1 LDFHAIVAKSALML
15 LRRPAVL
22 LSVILLALAGL
33 GGALIAQMESGERG
47 ILPIDSSGTLEITGI
62 KVDVGGKDSD
72 SARYAGWRIA
82 QREGFKAL
90 WAKMNKRPASQAP
103 ILSDPVLDTLV
114 SSIVVEQEQIGPNRY
129 IATLGVLFD
138 RARAG
143 ELLGVAGSVR
153 RSAPMLLI
161 PIMVSSGTAT
171 SVELRNPWQRAWA
184 QFRTSNSPIDYV
196 RVSGLGVDPLLV
208 NAAQT
213 RRPGRGWWR
222 NVLDLYGAA
231 NVLVAE
237 ARLQRLYPGGPVKG
251 EFVGYFGPDAE
262 PLGGFELTA
271 RNSQDLPRMMSEAVQ
286 RMDDLFAQ
294 AHAVGIVRGDPDL
307 IIQPPPA
314 VAEEQV
320 EDIVAPTVIAPTV
333 VQVLVIERGDAAA
346 VAQSVA
352 QIRGLSGVVWV
363 TQAALPN
370 GNANLAVNFRG
381 DATAL
386 GSALSSRGWAVTNRG
401 GVLYVTRGAAPVV
414 APAPPPGQVQ

>member
-1 LDFHAIVAKSALML
+1 ML

-22 LSVILLALAGL
+22 LSALFLVLAGL
-33 GGALIAQMESGERG
+33 GGALVAQMESGERG

-62 KVDVGGKDSD
+62 KVDVGGKDAD
-72 SARYAGWRIA
+72 TARYAGWRMA

-90 WAKMNKRPASQAP
+90 WAQTTKRPISQAP
-103 ILSDPVLDTLV
+103 NLTDSVLDGLV
-114 SSIVVEQEQIGPNRY
+114 SSIVVENEQIGPNRY

-138 RARAG
+138 RARSA
-143 ELLGVAGSVR
+143 ELLGVAGEIR

-161 PIMVSSGTAT
+161 PVMISGGTPT

-184 QFRTSNSPIDYV
+184 QFRTSQSPIDYV

-231 NVLVAE
+231 NILVAE
-237 ARLQRLYPGGPVKG
+237 VRVDRLYPGGPAKAQ
-251 EFVGYFGPDAE
+251 FVGRFGPDGTI
-262 PLGGFELTA
+262 LGSFELVA
-271 RNSQDLPRMMSEAVQ
+271 RNSNDLPRMMSEGV
-286 RMDDLFAQ
+286 RKMDELFVQ
-294 AHAVGIVRGDPDL
+294 AHSAGLVRGDPDL
-307 IIQPPPA
+307 IIQPPPPEEVELVEEAGPA
-314 VAEEQV
+314 VALV
-320 EDIVAPTVIAPTV
+320 PATV
-333 VQVLVIERGDAAA
+333 VQVLVIEKGDANA

-352 QIRGLSGVVWV
+352 QIRGLAGVVWV

-370 GNANLAVNFRG
+370 GNANLSVNFRG
-381 DATAL
+381 DATSL

-401 GVLYVTRGAAPVV
+401 GVLYVTRGAAPGV
-414 APAPPPGQVQ
+414 APAPSPAQP

>member
-1 LDFHAIVAKSALML
+1 ML
-15 LRRPAVL
+15 FRRPAVL
-22 LSVILLALAGL
+22 LIAAFLALAGL

-62 KVDVGGKDSD
+62 KVDVGGKDAD
-72 SARYAGWRIA
+72 IARYAGWRMA
-82 QREGFKAL
+82 QRQGFKAL
-90 WAKMNKRPASQAP
+90 WAKMNKRPISQAP
-103 ILSDPVLDTLV
+103 TLSDSTLDGLV

-143 ELLGVAGSVR
+143 ELLGIAGEVR

-161 PIMVSSGTAT
+161 PVMISGGTAT

-184 QFRTSNSPIDYV
+184 QFRTSQSPIDYV

-231 NVLVAE
+231 NILIAE
-237 ARLQRLYPGGPVKG
+237 VRVDRLYPGGPTKAQ
-251 EFVGYFGPDAE
+251 FVGRFGPDGKI
-262 PLGGFELTA
+262 LGSFELVA
-271 RNSQDLPRMMSEAVQ
+271 RNSQSIPQLMTEGVQ
-286 RMDDLFAQ
+286 RMDELFVQ
-294 AHAVGIVRGDPDL
+294 AHSAGLVRGDPDL
-307 IIQPPPA
+307 IIQPPPP
-314 VAEEQV
+314 VEEEQEEV
-320 EDIVAPTVIAPTV
+320 TGPAEVAPTV

-352 QIRGLSGVVWV
+352 QIRGLAGVIWV
-363 TQAALPN
+363 TQAPLPN
-370 GNANLAVNFRG
+370 GNANLSVNYRG
-381 DATAL
+381 DAAAL
-386 GSALSSRGWAVTNRG
+386 GLALSSRGWAVTNRG
-401 GVLYVTRGAAPVV
+401 GVLYVTRGAAPLP
-414 APAPPPGQVQ
+414 PAPQGQTP